1 METEAARVFAK
12 AARALLSAGSLDG
25 RRVVTI
31 GEPVELLGLSAK
43 SLLRY
48 CGLREV
54 FRVPIA
60 TNRRCRPGEV
70 LAGLDGA
77 LAAAREHLSLTQ
89 RELGEAIGGV
99 SDETISRIER
109 HEIAGILAKC
119 VPRLATALK
128 MTLEDFK
135 AGYVAPPTRGP
146 AAAKKSAVHHTVSI
160 AEKDPD
166 DRHHEG
172 CAHSRGC

>member
-1 METEAARVFAK
+1 MVRVAYLYGK
-12 AARALLSAGSLDG
+12 R
-25 RRVVTI
+25 
-31 GEPVELLGLSAK
+31 
-43 SLLRY
+43 
-48 CGLREV
+48 
-54 FRVPIA
+54 
-60 TNRRCRPGEV
+60 
-70 LAGLDGA
+70 

-135 AGYVAPPTRGP
+135 AGYAAPPPEGTD
-146 AAAKKSAVHHTVSI
+146 AAAKLQMQLSGTAPVDGIATREGLPGGINTQRLRAARAVP
-160 AEKDPD
+160 EFQ
-166 DRHHEG
+166 
-172 CAHSRGC
+172 